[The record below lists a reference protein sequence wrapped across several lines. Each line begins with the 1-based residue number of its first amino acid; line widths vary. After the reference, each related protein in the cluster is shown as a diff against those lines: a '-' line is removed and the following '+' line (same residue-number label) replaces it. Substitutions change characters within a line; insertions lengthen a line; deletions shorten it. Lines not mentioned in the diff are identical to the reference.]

1 MTMTFDKHNLTFD
14 SDLQLFGTDSVAN
27 DVAHV
32 LCEQGCF
39 YFTFDGRPFCLKR
52 HEAMIIGIQHLVE
65 VIGRS
70 DDLKVCCIYV
80 NSQFLEVC
88 SPRNNYGIRG
98 SLSLFVNPIMPLSES
113 MFHRLKLDFQQ
124 IYDRYQDEEHQF
136 MADVMM
142 ASTQLLF
149 LDFFDVHAQLYG
161 QADDVT
167 TQHALL
173 IDRFISLLEQGSY
186 VRHRAVKFYSDQL
199 FVTPKYLSEI
209 CKIVSGKTAFYWI
222 NRFTTIH
229 LRRLLKEHE
238 LSFKQISD
246 QFGFSSLAYFS
257 RYVQKNLGMPPSAFR
272 E

>member
-52 HEAMIIGIQHLVE
+52 HEGMIIGIQHLVE

-70 DDLKVCCIYV
+70 DDLKVYCIYV

-88 SPRNNYGIRG
+88 SPHSNYGIRG
-98 SLSLFVNPIMPLSES
+98 SLSLFVNPIIPLSES
-113 MFHRLKLDFQQ
+113 MFHRIKLDFQQ
-124 IYDRYQDEEHQF
+124 IYNRYQDEEHQF

-161 QADDVT
+161 QVDDVT

-186 VRHRAVKFYSDQL
+186 VRHRAS
-199 FVTPKYLSEI
+199 
-209 CKIVSGKTAFYWI
+209 
-222 NRFTTIH
+222 
-229 LRRLLKEHE
+229 
-238 LSFKQISD
+238 SFIQISC
-246 QFGFSSLAYFS
+246 SLHRNTYR
-257 RYVQKNLGMPPSAFR
+257 RYVRLSVGKLLSTGLIDSQPFTLGGCLRSMNCRSSKFLISSVSLHWR
-272 E
+272 ISVGMYRKI

>member
-1 MTMTFDKHNLTFD
+1 MTFDKHNLTFD

-70 DDLKVCCIYV
+70 DDLKVYCIYV

-88 SPRNNYGIRG
+88 SPHSNYGIRG
-98 SLSLFVNPIMPLSES
+98 SLSLFVNPIIPLSES
-113 MFHRLKLDFQQ
+113 MFHRIKLDFQQ
-124 IYDRYQDEEHQF
+124 IYNRYQDEEHQF

-149 LDFFDVHAQLYG
+149 LDFLMFMRSCMVKLMMSRHSMHCSLTALYHCWSRVVMLDIVRSSFIQISCSLHRNTYRRYVRLSVG
-161 QADDVT
+161 KLLST
-167 TQHALL
+167 GL
-173 IDRFISLLEQGSY
+173 IDSQPFTLGGCLRSMNCRSSKFLISSVSLHWRISVGMY
-186 VRHRAVKFYSDQL
+186 R
-199 FVTPKYLSEI
+199 
-209 CKIVSGKTAFYWI
+209 KI
-222 NRFTTIH
+222 
-229 LRRLLKEHE
+229 
-238 LSFKQISD
+238 
-246 QFGFSSLAYFS
+246 
-257 RYVQKNLGMPPSAFR
+257 
-272 E
+272 